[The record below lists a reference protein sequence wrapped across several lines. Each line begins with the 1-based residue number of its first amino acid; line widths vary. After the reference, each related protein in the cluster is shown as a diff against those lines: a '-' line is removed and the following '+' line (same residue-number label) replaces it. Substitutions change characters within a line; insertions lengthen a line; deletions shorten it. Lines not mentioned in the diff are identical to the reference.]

1 MSVIR
6 MYQQMTTPERV
17 HGNKRDFSET
27 WLVELDDPLTSQM
40 EIENHLDYPYQ
51 FQLHGTRQGFFVVKC
66 SLDQD
71 LEHPN
76 IRKLTVDWANY
87 TDQGQV
93 VDNKLVTPN
102 PDPTLRPLTIQWGTY
117 KTTVPVTVCYER
129 FLSKGTT
136 TVYDKM
142 SDSVDVD
149 KKGQLTLPDVVPA
162 NTAGDL
168 IYLEDQVDF
177 RLIQFSKNV
186 RQLPPFMSKA
196 GQFLNSDTVRI
207 RGVVFKPKTLLAA
220 DINVTDW
227 LFENGIPYLTWTWN
241 FYVDELNAGYIRK
254 RNVGFNEKV
263 IKYRDASGKDVPN
276 FIPGATS
283 YEVLRPVEVGPVDNR
298 HYPSQPVLLRP
309 SGVAIRTRA
318 EGNNPLKPETWT
330 GEILSPESRNDDGRE
345 QKDKD
350 ADWANSEIWMRTK
363 PLIPFAKYFPM
374 Q

>member
-27 WLVELDDPLTSQM
+27 WLVELDDPLTPQM

-66 SLDQD
+66 NLAQD

-117 KTTVPVTVCYER
+117 KTTVPVVNCYER
-129 FLSKGTT
+129 WCAGTGAEA
-136 TVYDKM
+136 YDRT
-142 SDSVDVD
+142 SDSPDVD
-149 KKGQLTLPDVVPA
+149 KKGTIKAPYEAPI
-162 NTAGDL
+162 NTAGEL
-168 IYLEDQVDF
+168 IYLEEQVDF
-177 RLIQFSKNV
+177 RVIQFSKNV
-186 RQLPPFMSKA
+186 RQLPMFMSKA
-196 GQFLNSDTVRI
+196 GQFINSDTIRI
-207 RGVVFKPKTLLAA
+207 RGVTFLPRSLLAA
-220 DINVTDW
+220 DITVSDW
-227 LFENGIPYLTWTWN
+227 QFENGIPYLIWTWN
-241 FYVDELNAGYIRK
+241 FYVDELHYGYIEK

-276 FIPGATS
+276 LIPGATS
-283 YEVLRPVEVGPVDNR
+283 YEVLRPIVVGPVDNR

-330 GEILSPESRNDDGRE
+330 GEVITPESRDDDARA

-350 ADWANSEIWMRTK
+350 RDWRAARLKFRTK